1 MAKTRFV
8 VLQSDRAVTRSLLS
22 DTLRVRIEA
31 SEKASLGR

>member
-1 MAKTRFV
+1 MAKTRFP

-22 DTLRVRIEA
+22 DMLRVRIEA